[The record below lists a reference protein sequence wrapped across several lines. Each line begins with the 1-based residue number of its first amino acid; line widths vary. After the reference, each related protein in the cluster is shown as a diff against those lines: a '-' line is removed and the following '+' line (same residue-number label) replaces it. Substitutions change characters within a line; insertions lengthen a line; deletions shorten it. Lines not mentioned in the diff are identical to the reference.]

1 MKKST
6 GKFKKIFTNVVFQL
20 VLLVFAAWVIFPV
33 LWGVSTSLRTFEGI
47 YQISD
52 QVDEQNTITDAN
64 VPVSTSAKITNRL
77 KSTGRLLRSLI
88 PPAPIQWGNYKEA
101 WKQGNFSKYF
111 MNSFFYMLTVVFF
124 MLLFSSMASYAFARL
139 RFPGKEFIF
148 YLFLASLVMPLPTIF
163 ITVYLLL
170 QNFPIYL
177 FVVLI
182 AIASLL
188 IVTAGSFRKMM
199 YLALGVLLTAGA
211 GYAFVVS
218 KNPGEPKKLLELI
231 LTNINLLDTRT
242 GYILPQIAS
251 GLPYTIFLMRS
262 FFEAIPVDLEDAA
275 RIDGCSRLGIYF
287 RIILP
292 LSRPILAVTGI
303 FGALSVWKEFLF
315 AVIVFSD
322 SSKMPIQAGLL
333 AFQGTYKTQWNYL
346 MAGVII
352 TAIPVIIVY
361 LMMQKHIISGL
372 TAGAVKG

>member
-1 MKKST
+1 MKQNT
-6 GKFKKIFTNVVFQL
+6 GKFKKIFSNVVFQL
-20 VLLVFAAWVIFPV
+20 ILLTFSAWVIFPV

-47 YQISD
+47 YQISEQISSQETSSD
-52 QVDEQNTITDAN
+52 QAA
-64 VPVSTSAKITNRL
+64 PVSFAAKVKTRFKTTWYLI
-77 KSTGRLLRSLI
+77 RSLI
-88 PPAPIQWGNYKEA
+88 PPSPIQWGNYKEA
-101 WKQGNFSKYF
+101 WKQGNFNKYF
-111 MNSFFYMLTVVFF
+111 LNSFFYMVTVVFF
-124 MLLFSSMASYAFARL
+124 MLLFSSMAAYAFARL

-182 AIASLL
+182 IIASML
-188 IVTAGSFRKMM
+188 IVTAGSFRRVMF
-199 YLALGVLLTAGA
+199 LVLGVLLASGA
-211 GYAFVVS
+211 AYAFVFT
-218 KNPGEPKKLLELI
+218 KNPDEPKKLVELI
-231 LTNINLLDTRT
+231 LTKINLLDTRT

-262 FFEAIPVDLEDAA
+262 FFEAIPVELEDAA

-315 AVIVFSD
+315 AVVVFSD
-322 SSKMPIQAGLL
+322 SAKMPIQAGLL

-352 TAIPVIIVY
+352 TVIPVIIVY
-361 LMMQKHIISGL
+361 LLLQKHVISGL

>member
-1 MKKST
+1 MKKNT
-6 GKFKKIFTNVVFQL
+6 GKFKKIFSNLVFQL
-20 VLLVFAAWVIFPV
+20 ILLAFAAWVIFPV

-52 QVDEQNTITDAN
+52 QINSQEITADPAA
-64 VPVSTSAKITNRL
+64 PVSGVTKIKNRIE
-77 KSTGRLLRSLI
+77 STLHLVRSLI
-88 PPAPIQWGNYKEA
+88 PPSPIQWGNYKEA
-101 WKQGNFSKYF
+101 WKQGNFNKYF
-111 MNSFFYMLTVVFF
+111 LNSFFYMVTVVFF

-182 AIASLL
+182 IIASSL
-188 IVTAGSFRKMM
+188 IVSAGSLRRVMF
-199 YLALGVLLTAGA
+199 LLLGVLLAAGGA
-211 GYAFVVS
+211 YAFIAS
-218 KNPGEPKKLLELI
+218 TNPAEPRKLIELI
-231 LTNINLLDTRT
+231 LAKINLLDTRT

-315 AVIVFSD
+315 AVVVFSD
-322 SSKMPIQAGLL
+322 STKMPIQAGLL

-352 TAIPVIIVY
+352 TVIPVIIVY
-361 LMMQKHIISGL
+361 LLLQKHVISGL

>member
-6 GKFKKIFTNVVFQL
+6 GKFKKIFSNVVFQL
-20 VLLVFAAWVIFPV
+20 ILLVCASWVIFPV

-52 QVDEQNTITDAN
+52 QVDAQDTTTGPTAPASTIT
-64 VPVSTSAKITNRL
+64 KITGHL
-77 KSTGRLLRSLI
+77 KSTGRLIRSLV

-101 WKQGNFSKYF
+101 WKQGNFNKYF
-111 MNSFFYMLTVVFF
+111 LNSFFYMVTVVFF
-124 MLLFSSMASYAFARL
+124 MLLFSSMAAYAFARL

-182 AIASLL
+182 IIASLL
-188 IVTAGSFRKMM
+188 IVTAGSFRRVMF
-199 YLALGVLLTAGA
+199 LVLGVLLAAGA
-211 GYAFVVS
+211 AYAFVAS
-218 KNPGEPKKLLELI
+218 RNQAEPGKIVDLI

-275 RIDGCSRLGIYF
+275 RIDGCSRVGIYF

-315 AVIVFSD
+315 AVVVFSD
-322 SSKMPIQAGLL
+322 NAKMPIQAGLL

-352 TAIPVIIVY
+352 TVIPVIIVY

>member
-1 MKKST
+1 MKIDA
-6 GKFKKIFTNVVFQL
+6 GKIKKILTNTIFQL
-20 VLLVFAAWVIFPV
+20 ILLFFAAWVIFPV
-33 LWGVSTSLRTFEGI
+33 LWGISTSLRTFEGI

-52 QVDEQNTITDAN
+52 QINAGDTSAN
-64 VPVSTSAKITNRL
+64 STAPVSIIGKVKNRI
-77 KSTGRLLRSLI
+77 KSVGHLIRSLV
-88 PPAPIQWGNYKEA
+88 PPSPIQWGNYTEA
-101 WKQGNFSKYF
+101 WKKGNFNKYF
-111 MNSFFYMLTVVFF
+111 LNSFFYMVTVVLF
-124 MLLFSSMASYAFARL
+124 MLLFSSMAAYAFARL

-182 AIASLL
+182 IIASLL
-188 IVTAGSFRKMM
+188 IVSAGSIRRMIF
-199 YLALGVLLTAGA
+199 LALGIFLAAGA
-211 GYAFVVS
+211 AYAIIAS
-218 KNPGEPKKLLELI
+218 KSPTEPKKLVELI
-231 LTNINLLDTRT
+231 LTKINLLDTRT

-315 AVIVFSD
+315 AVVVFSD
-322 SSKMPIQAGLL
+322 SAKMPIQAGLL

-352 TAIPVIIVY
+352 TVIPVIIVY
-361 LMMQKHIISGL
+361 LLLQKHVISGL

>member
-1 MKKST
+1 MKIDT
-6 GKFKKIFTNVVFQL
+6 GKIKKILTNTIFQL
-20 VLLVFAAWVIFPV
+20 ILLFFAMWVIFPV
-33 LWGVSTSLRTFEGI
+33 LWGISTSLRTFEGI
-47 YQISD
+47 YQIS
-52 QVDEQNTITDAN
+52 EQINAYNESADSTT
-64 VPVSTSAKITNRL
+64 PVSIIGKVKNRI
-77 KSTGRLLRSLI
+77 KSVGYLIRSLV
-88 PPAPIQWGNYKEA
+88 PPSPIQWGNYAEA
-101 WKQGNFSKYF
+101 WKKGNFNKYF
-111 MNSFFYMLTVVFF
+111 LNSFFYMVTVVFF
-124 MLLFSSMASYAFARL
+124 MLLFSSMAAYAFARL

-177 FVVLI
+177 FAVLI
-182 AIASLL
+182 IIASLL
-188 IVTAGSFRKMM
+188 IVSAGSIRRMIF
-199 YLALGVLLTAGA
+199 LALGILVAAGA
-211 GYAFVVS
+211 AYAIIAS
-218 KNPGEPKKLLELI
+218 KNPAEPKKLVELI
-231 LTNINLLDTRT
+231 LTKINLLDTRT

-315 AVIVFSD
+315 AVVVFSD
-322 SSKMPIQAGLL
+322 SAKMPIQAGLL
-333 AFQGTYKTQWNYL
+333 AFQGTYKTQWNFL

-352 TAIPVIIVY
+352 TVIPVIIVY
-361 LMMQKHIISGL
+361 LLLQKHVISGL

>member
-1 MKKST
+1 MKIDA
-6 GKFKKIFTNVVFQL
+6 GKIRKILTNTIFQL
-20 VLLVFAAWVIFPV
+20 ILLFFAAWVIFPV
-33 LWGVSTSLRTFEGI
+33 LWGISTSLRTFEGI
-47 YQISD
+47 YQIS
-52 QVDEQNTITDAN
+52 EQAN
-64 VPVSTSAKITNRL
+64 IQDDSADSAAPASFLHKVKTRI
-77 KSTGRLLRSLI
+77 KSLGHLIRSLV

-101 WKQGNFSKYF
+101 WKKGNFNKYF
-111 MNSFFYMLTVVFF
+111 LNSFFYMTTVVVF
-124 MLLFSSMASYAFARL
+124 MLFFASMASYAFARL

-182 AIASLL
+182 IIASLF
-188 IVTAGSFRKMM
+188 VVSAGSWRRLMF
-199 YLALGVLLTAGA
+199 LALGLLIVAGA
-211 GYAFVVS
+211 GYAIIAS
-218 KNPGEPKKLLELI
+218 KNPAEPKKLIDLI
-231 LTNINLLDTRT
+231 LTKINLLDTRT

-315 AVIVFSD
+315 AVVVFTD
-322 SSKMPIQAGLL
+322 SAKMPIQAGLL

-352 TAIPVIIVY
+352 TVIPVIVVY
-361 LMMQKHIISGL
+361 LLLQKHVISGL

>member
-1 MKKST
+1 MKKNT
-6 GKFKKIFTNVVFQL
+6 GKFKRIFSNLVFQL
-20 VLLVFAAWVIFPV
+20 VLLAFAAWVIFPV
-33 LWGVSTSLRTFEGI
+33 LWGISTSLRTFEGI
-47 YQISD
+47 YQIS
-52 QVDEQNTITDAN
+52 EQADNQETIADPAA
-64 VPVSTSAKITNRL
+64 PVSMGAKIVNRI
-77 KSTGRLLRSLI
+77 KSTLHLVRSLV
-88 PPAPIQWGNYKEA
+88 PPSPIQWSNYKEA
-101 WKQGNFSKYF
+101 WKQGNFNKYF
-111 MNSFFYMLTVVFF
+111 LNSFFYMVTVVFF

-177 FVVLI
+177 FVILI
-182 AIASLL
+182 IIASML
-188 IVTAGSFRKMM
+188 IVTAGSFRRVMF
-199 YLALGVLLTAGA
+199 LVLGVLLAAGA
-211 GYAFVVS
+211 AYAFVVS
-218 KNPGEPKKLLELI
+218 RNTTDPRKLVELI
-231 LTNINLLDTRT
+231 LTKINLLDTRT

-315 AVIVFSD
+315 AVVVFSD
-322 SSKMPIQAGLL
+322 STKMPIQAGLL

-352 TAIPVIIVY
+352 TVVPVIIVY
-361 LMMQKHIISGL
+361 LLLQKHVISGL

>member
-1 MKKST
+1 MKKSK
-6 GKFKKIFTNVVFQL
+6 GKFKKIFSNIVFQL
-20 VLLVFAAWVIFPV
+20 ILLTFAAWVIFPV

-52 QVDEQNTITDAN
+52 QISSQETSLDQAA
-64 VPVSTSAKITNRL
+64 PVSFVAKVKTRL
-77 KSTGRLLRSLI
+77 KTIWHLIRSLV
-88 PPAPIQWGNYKEA
+88 PPSPIQWGNYKEA
-101 WKQGNFSKYF
+101 WKQGNFNKYF
-111 MNSFFYMLTVVFF
+111 LNSFFYMITVVFF
-124 MLLFSSMASYAFARL
+124 MLLFSSMAAYAFARL

-182 AIASLL
+182 IIASLL
-188 IVTAGSFRKMM
+188 IVTAGSFRRIMF
-199 YLALGVLLTAGA
+199 LTLGVLLAAGA
-211 GYAFVVS
+211 AYAFVAS
-218 KNPGEPKKLLELI
+218 RNQAEPRKIMELI

-315 AVIVFSD
+315 AVVVFSD
-322 SSKMPIQAGLL
+322 NAKMPIQAGLL

-352 TAIPVIIVY
+352 TVIPVIIVY
-361 LMMQKHIISGL
+361 LIMQKHVISGL

>member
-1 MKKST
+1 
-6 GKFKKIFTNVVFQL
+6 
-20 VLLVFAAWVIFPV
+20 
-33 LWGVSTSLRTFEGI
+33 
-47 YQISD
+47 
-52 QVDEQNTITDAN
+52 
-64 VPVSTSAKITNRL
+64 
-77 KSTGRLLRSLI
+77 
-88 PPAPIQWGNYKEA
+88 
-101 WKQGNFSKYF
+101 KYF
-111 MNSFFYMLTVVFF
+111 LNSFFYMITVVFF
-124 MLLFSSMASYAFARL
+124 MLLFSSMAAYAFARL

-182 AIASLL
+182 IIASLL
-188 IVTAGSFRKMM
+188 IVTAGSFRRIMF
-199 YLALGVLLTAGA
+199 LTLGVLLAAGA
-211 GYAFVVS
+211 AYAFVAS
-218 KNPGEPKKLLELI
+218 RNQAEPRKIMELI

-315 AVIVFSD
+315 AVVVFSD
-322 SSKMPIQAGLL
+322 NAKMPIQAGLL

-352 TAIPVIIVY
+352 TVIPVIIVY
-361 LMMQKHIISGL
+361 LIMQKHVISGL

>member
-1 MKKST
+1 MKFDL
-6 GKFKKIFTNVVFQL
+6 GKIKKILTNAIFQL
-20 VLLVFAAWVIFPV
+20 ILLFFAAWVIFPV

-47 YQISD
+47 YQVSD
-52 QVDEQNTITDAN
+52 QLTLHD
-64 VPVSTSAKITNRL
+64 SATAGTVAAQGFLAKAEYRL
-77 KSTGRLLRSLI
+77 QAGGRLLRALI
-88 PPAPIQWGNYKEA
+88 PPTPIQWRNYVEA
-101 WKQGNFSKYF
+101 WKKGNFNKYF
-111 MNSFFYMLTVVFF
+111 LNSFFYMVTVVLF
-124 MLLFSSMASYAFARL
+124 MLLLSSMAAYAFARL

-177 FVVLI
+177 FVVPI
-182 AIASLL
+182 ISASLL
-188 IVTAGSFRKMM
+188 IVSAGSLRRIMFSGLGIL
-199 YLALGVLLTAGA
+199 LAAGA
-211 GYAFVVS
+211 MRAILPQGYW
-218 KNPGEPKKLLELI
+218 LI
-231 LTNINLLDTRT
+231 KFLHIKINLLDTRT

-315 AVIVFSD
+315 AVVVFSD
-322 SSKMPIQAGLL
+322 NAKMPIQAGLL
-333 AFQGTYKTQWNYL
+333 AFQGTYRTQWNYL

-352 TAIPVIIVY
+352 TVIPVIIVY
-361 LMMQKHIISGL
+361 LLLQKHVISGL

>member
-1 MKKST
+1 MKKNA
-6 GKFKKIFTNVVFQL
+6 GKFKKIFSNIVFQL
-20 VLLVFAAWVIFPV
+20 ILLAFASWVIFPV
-33 LWGVSTSLRTFEGI
+33 LWGISTSLRTFEGI
-47 YQISD
+47 YQIS
-52 QVDEQNTITDAN
+52 EQANSQETIADPAA
-64 VPVSTSAKITNRL
+64 PVSVGARIVNRI
-77 KSTGRLLRSLI
+77 KSTLHLIRSLV
-88 PPAPIQWGNYKEA
+88 PPSPIQWSNYREA
-101 WKQGNFSKYF
+101 WKQGNFNKYF
-111 MNSFFYMLTVVFF
+111 LNSFFYMVTVVFF
-124 MLLFSSMASYAFARL
+124 MLLFSSMAAYAFARL

-177 FVVLI
+177 FVILI
-182 AIASLL
+182 IIASLL
-188 IVTAGSFRKMM
+188 IVTAGSIRRIMFF
-199 YLALGVLLTAGA
+199 LLGTLLTAGA
-211 GYAFVVS
+211 AYAFVS
-218 KNPGEPKKLLELI
+218 STNPAEPRKLMELI
-231 LTNINLLDTRT
+231 LSKINLLDTRT

-315 AVIVFSD
+315 AVVVFSD
-322 SSKMPIQAGLL
+322 STKMPIQAGLL

-352 TAIPVIIVY
+352 TVIPVIVVY
-361 LMMQKHIISGL
+361 LLLQKHVISGL